1 MLQIWPRR
9 YFDISLGVVTMG
21 FTETLFGG
29 GGPGLARKDSLFF
42 GQSSISSPSATTF
55 LFHLLALHLL
65 WVLTTSPNY
74 SVMGGGG
81 GTECMKRKYFEITVS
96 YFGGLSIN
104 RTVKCD
110 MYFQW
115 TVADYCCYDKYDRFE
130 RNPFCCYSETY
141 KLVLAVGFICLVLL
155 ASSFSIFFC
164 WLYNLPHHILYLLTC
179 GKFHL

>member
-1 MLQIWPRR
+1 
-9 YFDISLGVVTMG
+9 MG
-21 FTETLFGG
+21 LSDTLFGG
-29 GGPGLARKDSLFF
+29 STHGGGGGGGARRESVGILT
-42 GQSSISSPSATTF
+42 GPSSSSSSASTNF
-55 LFHLLALHLL
+55 LFQVIALHLI
-65 WVLTTSPNY
+65 WVLTSSNSY
-74 SVMGGGG
+74 SVMGGGS
-81 GTECMKRKYFEITVS
+81 TECLKRKYYEITVS

-164 WLYNLPHHILYLLTC
+164 WLYNLPHHLLYLMTC